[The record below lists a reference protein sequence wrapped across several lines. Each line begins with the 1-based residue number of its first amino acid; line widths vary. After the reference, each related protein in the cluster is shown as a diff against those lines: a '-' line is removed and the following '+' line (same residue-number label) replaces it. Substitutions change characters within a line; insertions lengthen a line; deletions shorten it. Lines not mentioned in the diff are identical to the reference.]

1 MSSRQPHENMLQYL
15 IRQFREAP
23 TAALSAILILA
34 LFGMWQQSRTD
45 AEMHRNYMREQNAA
59 QVQCIKEQT
68 AAFVQVVEKL
78 QHIEG
83 RLERIEHTKF
93 SHE

>member
-1 MSSRQPHENMLQYL
+1 MSAMQPHENMLQYL
-15 IRQFREAP
+15 VRQFREAP

-34 LFGMWQQSRTD
+34 LFFMWQQSRED

-68 AAFVQVVEKL
+68 AAFVQVAEKL

-83 RLERIEHTKF
+83 RLEQLEKHK
-93 SHE
+93 

>member
-1 MSSRQPHENMLQYL
+1 MQPHENMLQYL
-15 IRQFREAP
+15 VRQFREAP

-34 LFGMWQQSRTD
+34 LFFMWQQGRED

-59 QVQCIKEQT
+59 QVQCIREQT
-68 AAFVQVVEKL
+68 AAFVQVAEKL

-83 RLERIEHTKF
+83 RLDQIEKHK
-93 SHE
+93 

>member
-1 MSSRQPHENMLQYL
+1 MSSRHPHENMLQYL

-45 AEMHRNYMREQNAA
+45 AEMHRNYMREQNAE
-59 QVQCIKEQT
+59 QVRCIREQT

-83 RLERIEHTKF
+83 RLEHIEHMRQP
-93 SHE
+93 

>member
-1 MSSRQPHENMLQYL
+1 MSAMQPQENMLQYL
-15 IRQFREAP
+15 VRQFREAP

-34 LFGMWQQSRTD
+34 LFFMWQQSRED
-45 AEMHRNYMREQNAA
+45 AEMHRNYMREQNEA

-68 AAFVQVVEKL
+68 AAFVQVAEKL

-83 RLERIEHTKF
+83 RLEQLEKHK
-93 SHE
+93 

>member
-34 LFGMWQQSRTD
+34 LFGMWQQSRQD

-68 AAFVQVVEKL
+68 AAFVQVVSEL
-78 QHIEG
+78 QQIRG
-83 RLERIEHTKF
+83 RLEHIEHNKHI
-93 SHE
+93 HE

>member
-1 MSSRQPHENMLQYL
+1 MLQYL
-15 IRQFREAP
+15 VRQFREAP

-34 LFGMWQQSRTD
+34 LFGMWQQSRKD

-59 QVQCIKEQT
+59 QVQCIQEQT

-83 RLERIEHTKF
+83 RLERIEHIRQP
-93 SHE
+93 

>member
-1 MSSRQPHENMLQYL
+1 MSAMQPQEDMLQYL
-15 IRQFREAP
+15 VRQFREAP

-34 LFGMWQQSRTD
+34 LFFMWQQSRED
-45 AEMHRNYMREQNAA
+45 AEMHRNYMREQNEA

-68 AAFVQVVEKL
+68 AAFVQVAEKL

-83 RLERIEHTKF
+83 RLEQLEKHK
-93 SHE
+93 

>member
-34 LFGMWQQSRTD
+34 LFGMWQQSRQD
-45 AEMHRNYMREQNAA
+45 AEMHRNYMREQNEA

-68 AAFVQVVEKL
+68 AAFVQVVSEL
-78 QHIEG
+78 QQIRG
-83 RLERIEHTKF
+83 RLEHIEQNKR

>member
-1 MSSRQPHENMLQYL
+1 MLQYL

-34 LFGMWQQSRTD
+34 LFGMWQQSRQD
-45 AEMHRNYMREQNAA
+45 AEMHRNYMREQNEA

-68 AAFVQVVEKL
+68 AAFVQVVSEL
-78 QHIEG
+78 QQIRG
-83 RLERIEHTKF
+83 RLEHIEQKKH

>member
-1 MSSRQPHENMLQYL
+1 MSSRHPDENMLQYM

-34 LFGMWQQSRTD
+34 LFGMWQQSRQD
-45 AEMHRNYMREQNAA
+45 AEMHRKYMREQNAA
-59 QVQCIKEQT
+59 QVECIKEQT
-68 AAFVQVVEKL
+68 AAFVLVAEKL

-83 RLERIEHTKF
+83 RLEKLEKPN
-93 SHE
+93 

>member
-34 LFGMWQQSRTD
+34 LFGMWQQSRQD
-45 AEMHRNYMREQNAA
+45 AEMHRNYMREQNEA

-68 AAFVQVVEKL
+68 AAFVTVAEKL

-83 RLERIEHTKF
+83 RLELIEKRKT